1 MTVARQH
8 KNLDVEIVDR
18 GGLRLLELAELQS
31 VDPENQ
37 LDRVTGGWPE
47 EEREDGFEEAVAR
60 WRREDLIGRGEG

>member
-1 MTVARQH
+1 MSVAKQH
-8 KNLDVEIVDR
+8 KHQDVEIVD
-18 GGLRLLELAELQS
+18 GEGLRLLELAKLQG

-60 WRREDLIGRGEG
+60 WRREDLIGRRER